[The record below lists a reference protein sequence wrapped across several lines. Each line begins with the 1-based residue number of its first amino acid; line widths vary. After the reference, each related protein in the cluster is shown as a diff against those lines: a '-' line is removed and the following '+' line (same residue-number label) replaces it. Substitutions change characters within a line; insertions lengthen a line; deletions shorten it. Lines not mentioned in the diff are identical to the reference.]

1 MTDLDARIDALTLA
15 LQDKLNARG
24 KTFADKVRHLGRAL
38 PQSLHRAAD
47 TIQAAR
53 LQSDHPRL
61 QGRID
66 QSALDQ
72 AFDDFDAFLA
82 RIDPAERR
90 ATRIIGIAAS
100 YSFGLILLVGVA
112 LAFARWRGLI

>member
-24 KTFADKVRHLGRAL
+24 KTFTAKVRHLGRAL
-38 PQSLHRAAD
+38 PRNLHRAAE
-47 TIQAAR
+47 TIRTAR
-53 LQSDHPRL
+53 LQADHPRL

-72 AFDDFDAFLA
+72 AFDDFDAFLST
-82 RIDPAERR
+82 IDPAARR

-100 YSFGLILLVGVA
+100 SAFGLIVIVGLA